1 MYCITDE
8 QIEYILND
16 IRRNGVEMEDLQL
29 NLLDHI
35 CCIMEQELKET
46 DDFEQ
51 FYLKTVR
58 RFYNTELREIEEET
72 INLLT
77 FKNYYAMKKVML
89 MSGASSV
96 TAFII
101 GTVFKIMHWP
111 GASILI
117 LLAIVTFSLVFL
129 PIIYFLKSREA
140 TDNRQKAVVAMACLT
155 GIVFSLGILFTIMHW
170 PGANVLGMSAIL
182 LAAFG
187 LLPLYFFT
195 GIRHP
200 ETKMNTIMV
209 SILLTGAIG
218 LMFAMVNLRQ
228 RIPLAQARMDNYLQA
243 EALLNSLS
251 YGSTA
256 PTDSLSKD
264 IIGTCEAIK
273 SMVLQNAINA
283 PSLPAGKKP
292 MIREAS
298 PGDAFYGDG
307 AGVKLVQQLR
317 NAVSRYN
324 AAQTNPSARI
334 PTTYSVL
341 ESDPSHLGYD
351 YSNLLLLSSV
361 TQLQLAVVVKEQQ
374 LASKG

>member
-8 QIEYILND
+8 QIAYILND

-46 DDFEQ
+46 DDFEL
-51 FYLKTVR
+51 FYKETVR
-58 RFYNTELREIEEET
+58 RFYQTELREIETET

-140 TDNRQKAVVAMACLT
+140 VNNREKAVVALACLT
-155 GIVFSLGILFTIMHW
+155 GIVFSLGILFKIMHW
-170 PGANVLGMSAIL
+170 PGTNVLGMSAIL

-228 RIPLAQARMDNYLQA
+228 SNPLAQARMDNYLQA

-251 YGSTA
+251 YNTA
-256 PTDSLSKD
+256 PSDSLSKD
-264 IIGTCEAIK
+264 IIATCEAIK
-273 SMVLQNAINA
+273 SMVLQHAIDA
-283 PSLPAGKKP
+283 PALPAGKKP
-292 MIREAS
+292 LIREES
-298 PGDAFYGDG
+298 PGGEFYGNG
-307 AGVKLVQQLR
+307 AGVRLVQQLR
-317 NAVSRYN
+317 DAVSRYN
-324 AAQTNPSARI
+324 AAQTNPAARI
-334 PTTYSVL
+334 TTTYSVL

>member
-51 FYLKTVR
+51 FYQDTVR
-58 RFYNTELREIEEET
+58 RFYKTELREIETET

-111 GASILI
+111 GANILI

-140 TDNRQKAVVAMACLT
+140 TDNRQKAVVGMACIT
-155 GIVFSLGILFTIMHW
+155 GIVFSLGILFKIMHW
-170 PGANVLGMSAIL
+170 PGTNVLGMSAIL

-228 RIPLAQARMDNYLQA
+228 SNPLAQARMDNYLQA
-243 EALLNSLS
+243 EALLNNLS
-251 YGSTA
+251 YKTA
-256 PTDSLSKD
+256 HTDTLSKD
-264 IIGTCEAIK
+264 IIATCEAIK
-273 SMVLQNAINA
+273 SMVLQNAIDA
-283 PSLPAGKKP
+283 PALPAGKKP
-292 MIREAS
+292 LIKEES
-298 PGDAFYGDG
+298 PGGDFYGDG

-324 AAQTNPSARI
+324 AAQTNPAARI

-351 YSNLLLLSSV
+351 YSNLLILSSV

>member
-51 FYLKTVR
+51 FYQDTVR
-58 RFYNTELREIEEET
+58 RFYTTDLREIETET

-140 TDNRQKAVVAMACLT
+140 TDNRQKAVVALACLT
-155 GIVFSLGILFTIMHW
+155 GIVFSLGILFKIMHW
-170 PGANVLGMSAIL
+170 PGTNVLGMSAIL

-228 RIPLAQARMDNYLQA
+228 SNPLAQARMDNYLQA

-251 YGSTA
+251 YNTA
-256 PTDSLSKD
+256 PSDSLSKD
-264 IIGTCEAIK
+264 IIATCEAIK
-273 SMVLQNAINA
+273 SMVLQNAIDPA
-283 PSLPAGKKP
+283 SLPASKNRLIK
-292 MIREAS
+292 EES
-298 PGDAFYGDG
+298 PGGDFYGDG
-307 AGVKLVQQLR
+307 AGVKLVEQLR
-317 NAVSRYN
+317 NAVNRYN
-324 AAQTNPSARI
+324 AAQTNPAARI
-334 PTTYSVL
+334 TTSYSVL
-341 ESDPSHLGYD
+341 ECEPSQLGYD

>member
-51 FYLKTVR
+51 FYQDTVR
-58 RFYNTELREIEEET
+58 RFYNTELREIETET

-129 PIIYFLKSREA
+129 PIIYF
-140 TDNRQKAVVAMACLT
+140 
-155 GIVFSLGILFTIMHW
+155 
-170 PGANVLGMSAIL
+170 
-182 LAAFG
+182 
-187 LLPLYFFT
+187 
-195 GIRHP
+195 
-200 ETKMNTIMV
+200 
-209 SILLTGAIG
+209 
-218 LMFAMVNLRQ
+218 
-228 RIPLAQARMDNYLQA
+228 
-243 EALLNSLS
+243 
-251 YGSTA
+251 
-256 PTDSLSKD
+256 
-264 IIGTCEAIK
+264 
-273 SMVLQNAINA
+273 
-283 PSLPAGKKP
+283 
-292 MIREAS
+292 
-298 PGDAFYGDG
+298 
-307 AGVKLVQQLR
+307 
-317 NAVSRYN
+317 
-324 AAQTNPSARI
+324 
-334 PTTYSVL
+334 
-341 ESDPSHLGYD
+341 
-351 YSNLLLLSSV
+351 
-361 TQLQLAVVVKEQQ
+361 
-374 LASKG
+374 